1 MTLSALRREI
11 KARSRRARV
20 HARASA
26 RVISAVPN
34 FKSNLDGG
42 ERHKFFG
49 RLTQRE
55 VLFSWSRNVTQSSS
69 WSSLRDQ
76 GWLEASSGPSLL
88 FGKRLENV
96 DGMRSWLFR
105 NSSDSSI
112 GGPPRVGSACLSS
125 GRRRGSSTCRLGAP
139 SVRRYISRRR
149 VKATA
154 DPRRTVALSP
164 PRAALRHF
172 RTRAKN
178 PPERTSGG
186 GVASPSLG
194 TVVPNSRPSP
204 STSSPSP
211 TTIAPR
217 YSGAPCVCA
226 RLRGYATRRD
236 AGNAKRSR
244 LAAERANSDI
254 DCAAPSSRSI
264 YIITCRGARRGRR
277 GARRE

>member
-69 WSSLRDQ
+69 WSSLR
-76 GWLEASSGPSLL
+76 SGLARGI
-88 FGKRLENV
+88 FGAQLAFWRLENV

-125 GRRRGSSTCRLGAP
+125 GRSRGSSTCRLGAP